1 MQNNNKLKI
10 IPLGGLHEI
19 GKNMT
24 VVEYRDSI
32 IIIDC
37 GLTFP
42 EDEMLGID
50 IVIPDFTYLINNKN
64 KIKGLVLTHG
74 HEDHIGAVPYLL
86 KELDIP
92 IYGTPLTMGLL
103 ENKLKEHRIPLS
115 CLKVVNQGDRIK
127 LGKFEV
133 EWVRV
138 NHSIPDSS
146 SIYIKSPIGNVFVTG
161 DFKVDFTPISGE
173 PIDLTRLGEI
183 GKEGVLA
190 MVGEST
196 NVLRKGYTMSES
208 NVGETFNRIFQSCI
222 NNRIIIATFASNV
235 HRVQQIIN
243 SAEKFGRKVVLSG
256 RSMETMMDTARRLG
270 YVDVKK
276 NTIIDINQMK
286 KYKPEETVVITTGSQ
301 GEPMSALTRIAFGE
315 HRKIQATAEDVIILS
330 ATPIPGN
337 ENSVAKVINKLME
350 TGSKVIYEALSEIH
364 VSGHACQEELKMM
377 LSLIKPKYFVPAHGE
392 VRHLLKHA
400 ELATQMGIDPSDIF
414 ILENGDVLE
423 FNKKS
428 AAISGSV
435 PSGNTLVDGLG
446 IGDVGNIVLRDRKHL
461 SEDGLIVVVITIS
474 KQEGKVVSGPDIISR
489 GFVYVRESVDL
500 MDEARDMVKK
510 TLDKCDRKSISD
522 WSTLKTNIREDLR
535 GFLYHRT
542 KRNPMILP
550 IIMEIWGGTF
560 LSLNLW
566 AKLATNISKTI

>member
-50 IVIPDFTYLINNKN
+50 IVIPDFAYLINNKN

-208 NVGETFNRIFQSCI
+208 NVGETFNRIFQSCM

-400 ELATQMGIDPSDIF
+400 ELATQMGTDPSDIF

-428 AAISGSV
+428 AAITGSV

-550 IIMEIWGGTF
+550 IIMEI
-560 LSLNLW
+560 
-566 AKLATNISKTI
+566 

>member
-208 NVGETFNRIFQSCI
+208 NVGETFNRIFQSCM

-474 KQEGKVVSGPDIISR
+474 KQEGRVVSGPDIISR

-500 MDEARDMVKK
+500 MDEARDMIKK

-550 IIMEIWGGTF
+550 IIMEI
-560 LSLNLW
+560 
-566 AKLATNISKTI
+566 

>member
-32 IIIDC
+32 IIVDC

-103 ENKLKEHRIPLS
+103 ENKLKEHRIPLN

-146 SIYIKSPIGNVFVTG
+146 AIYIKSPIGNVFVTG

-208 NVGETFNRIFQSCI
+208 NVGETFNRIFQSCM

-243 SAEKFGRKVVLSG
+243 SAEKFDRKVVLSG

-400 ELATQMGIDPSDIF
+400 ELATQMGTDPSDIF
-414 ILENGDVLE
+414 ILQNGDVLE

-428 AAISGSV
+428 AAITGSV

-566 AKLATNISKTI
+566 AKLATNI